1 MEKIDLQNFKKYYR
15 NNDGN
20 GTLARVGHV
29 NAVIEEVDTKI
40 TAPVNPTVGDTVIWN
55 GTEYVSQPAS
65 GGGGG
70 GYKDLGNASTV
81 SSIDWS
87 EAATQEINLDA
98 NPTLTFANAT
108 PGDNLSL
115 LLKSGTTQRSVNWPN
130 SVLWNRGNPPIIS
143 PLPQNGGIDAL
154 FLSGTGFTGQGMMG
168 PSTNYSIGTS
178 YVLSTGKILVWNNNQ
193 QTAYYDGAFLPG
205 SSAMSGNKDLV
216 RLNADGTLD
225 NTWATNNWSAM
236 NMGVICIHELPDGR
250 ILIGGDFDSG
260 GGNTATYGNDALQLL
275 SADGVRDN
283 TFVPLLGL
291 GTLGNKVTSIAQ
303 QSTGK
308 IIIGGCFGQIDGNTH
323 QNIARFDGNLT
334 LDSSFTAAIGNNM
347 DYIQVGG
354 LAINSEDAIFVIGG
368 FNSITINGGGSY
380 SYLAKLNY
388 EGIVESFG
396 PGSGINGPVG
406 SIKIDSLD
414 RVILGGG
421 FNAYDGTSIGYGITR
436 LLHDGALDTSFV
448 TGSGTTSIVDYLLIL
463 PNNKIVVL
471 GNSISYYNGT
481 AVGRLFVLNET
492 GAIDTE
498 IVIPSSGLS
507 GVSPNNTYGLALQT
521 NGDILVTGPFNS
533 YGGATANAIVSINVS
548 TETEVYTEIDFKFN
562 GVNYIGSFK

>member
-1 MEKIDLQNFKKYYR
+1 MHHR
-15 NNDGN
+15 
-20 GTLARVGHV
+20 
-29 NAVIEEVDTKI
+29 
-40 TAPVNPTVGDTVIWN
+40 
-55 GTEYVSQPAS
+55 
-65 GGGGG
+65 
-70 GYKDLGNASTV
+70 
-81 SSIDWS
+81 
-87 EAATQEINLDA
+87 
-98 NPTLTFANAT
+98 
-108 PGDNLSL
+108 
-115 LLKSGTTQRSVNWPN
+115 
-130 SVLWNRGNPPIIS
+130 
-143 PLPQNGGIDAL
+143 
-154 FLSGTGFTGQGMMG
+154 
-168 PSTNYSIGTS
+168 
-178 YVLSTGKILVWNNNQ
+178 NNQ
-193 QTAYYDGAFLPG
+193 QTSYYDGALLPG
-205 SSAMSGNKDLV
+205 NNPMSGNKDLV

-225 NTWATNNWSAM
+225 NTWAVNTWSAM
-236 NMGVICIHELPDGR
+236 NIGVICIHELPDGR
-250 ILIGGDFDSG
+250 ILVGGDFNG

-283 TFVPLLGL
+283 TFVPLLSL
-291 GTLGNKVTSIAQ
+291 GNLGNKVTSIAQ
-303 QSTGK
+303 QSSGK
-308 IIIGGCFGQIDGNTH
+308 IIIAGCFGEIDGNTH
-323 QNIARFDGNLT
+323 QNIARFHIDLI

-347 DYIQVGG
+347 DFIQVGG
-354 LAINSEDAIFVIGG
+354 LAINSVDAIFVIGA

-380 SYLAKLNY
+380 SYLAKLNS
-388 EGIVESFG
+388 EGNVESFSL
-396 PGSGINGPVG
+396 GSGISGPLV

-414 RVILGGG
+414 RVVLGGT
-421 FNAYDGTSIGYGITR
+421 FNAYNGTSIGFGITR
-436 LLHDGALDTSFV
+436 LLHTGALDTSFV
-448 TGSGTTSIVDYLLIL
+448 TGDGATAIVDYLLIL